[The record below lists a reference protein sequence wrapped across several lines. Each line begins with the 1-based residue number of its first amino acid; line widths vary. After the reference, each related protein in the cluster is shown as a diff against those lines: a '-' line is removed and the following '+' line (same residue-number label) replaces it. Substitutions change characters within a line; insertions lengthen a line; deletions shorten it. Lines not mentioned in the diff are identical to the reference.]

1 MKRFFVITGVLLAI
15 CFLLSGCGSSE
26 EPFLMRSCERNF
38 LKNEFDEN
46 YTHYEDDLEVE
57 KRASEIHI
65 TGNATSGTID
75 LKLIENDKDG
85 NAAQTFEYQITDI
98 LNETLELNKSHSE
111 NWVIVVDLNKD
122 TEGYFKVEVYG

>member
-15 CFLLSGCGSSE
+15 CLLLSGCGSSE
-26 EPFLMRSCERNF
+26 ETFLMRSRERNF
-38 LKNEFDEN
+38 LKSEFDEN

-65 TGNATSGTID
+65 TGNTTSGTID

-85 NAAQTFEYQITDI
+85 NAAQIFEYQITDV

-111 NWVIVVDLNKD
+111 NWVIVVDISKD

>member
-26 EPFLMRSCERNF
+26 ETFLMRSRERNF
-38 LKNEFDEN
+38 LKSEFDEN

-85 NAAQTFEYQITDI
+85 NAAQTFEYQITDV

-111 NWVIVVDLNKD
+111 NWVIVVDISKD